1 MGFVARSDCRDRP
14 RGSDN
19 GHIYPS
25 DSLCDDDLGA
35 VRLNSFDPHLRH
47 RKSLET
53 EAQGRQLTAL
63 AHLVRAFEPDGAE
76 KLALTLIKEFGSLG
90 QVLAAA
96 AWKIAQFTG
105 NDRLAAT
112 LSAARVAVLEGLRE
126 DVCRSPVNLRDPQ
139 LMVYLKAQMQGE
151 EEEHL
156 HAIFLDS
163 QRRYIRDERVA
174 SGNWTNVA
182 IRLRPL
188 FRRTM
193 DIGAAKLVLCHNHPS
208 GNPAP
213 SQADITLTNEVQKVA
228 RSLDIELLD
237 HLIVA
242 GKFVFSLRTAGLVT

>member
-1 MGFVARSDCRDRP
+1 MGFLTPVDRRDGARHSRAGYP
-14 RGSDN
+14 N
-19 GHIYPS
+19 PS
-25 DSLCDDDLGA
+25 DRLRDNELGA
-35 VRLNSFDPHLRH
+35 IRLDPTHPDLRH
-47 RKSLET
+47 RKPLEV

-63 AHLVRAFEPDGAE
+63 AQLVRAFEPDSAE
-76 KLALTLIKEFGSLG
+76 KLAQTLIKEFGSLG

-105 NDRLAAT
+105 NERLAAT

-126 DVCRSPVNLRDPQ
+126 DVGRSPVNLRDPK
-139 LMVYLKAQMQGE
+139 LLVYLKAQMQGE

-156 HAIFLDS
+156 HAIFLDC
-163 QRRYIRDERVA
+163 QQRYIRDERVA
-174 SGNWTNVA
+174 SGDWTNVA

-208 GNPAP
+208 GDPTP
-213 SQADITLTNEVQKVA
+213 SQADIIFTNEVQKIA
-228 RSLDIELLD
+228 QSLGIELLD

-242 GKFVFSLRTAGLVT
+242 GKSVFSMRTAGLVA